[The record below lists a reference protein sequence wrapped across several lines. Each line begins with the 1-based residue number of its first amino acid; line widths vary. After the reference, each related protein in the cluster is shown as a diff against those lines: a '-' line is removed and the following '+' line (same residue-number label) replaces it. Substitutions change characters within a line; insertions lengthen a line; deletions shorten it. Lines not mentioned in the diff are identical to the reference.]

1 MGAVT
6 LFKSAVLAS
15 CISAV
20 SFTQALPFFNKEK
33 PKERVADLRY
43 GVALYHHYTDD
54 GLQALSELLVAK
66 KRGGIQGHGE
76 NPDIMEAGFALAYGM
91 DNYAENIFNRVLEQN
106 RSEDVRDAAW
116 FYLARLRY
124 DDNNWQIADSAASRI
139 SEKPEDYIRNEL
151 VSLKHSS
158 AIRQKRLGEAAE
170 ILATRRAEQ
179 GWYPYLQFN
188 LASAYAREK
197 DYDTALKYYAFFDQ
211 EVFKREEHVS
221 LYDKAMTASG
231 YSYLFTKQSQ
241 LAAQQFS
248 KVRLDSPLS
257 NRALL
262 GYGWAKAQL
271 EEYESALKTWAYLS
285 TQSLVDEN
293 VQESL
298 LAIPYAYEKLNKPSL
313 ALGHFKQSE
322 VRFLDALVVIDNMMI
337 NLSDDTI
344 LDVLRIKRS
353 EALDWIIYAKEN
365 QLSPEVTYLIRLF
378 SLERFH
384 NLVHEIRDLLAIKE
398 GYEKW
403 QEKIVFYR
411 DMLVERNKDRQ
422 AQSQVFIAQT
432 FENNIALIKSRRA
445 VLSAEYER
453 LKAERDYFSLAP
465 EDDIE
470 LIERVQNVEKNIQIL
485 QQHGLESDEYAELA
499 RRYKGLLFWRASEGY
514 NPRIWELEKN
524 LRTVDETVSHLEKRL
539 ISVRSISASA
549 PDIAPFDSRLQTKS
563 EQLAVELI
571 NVQNALENKQQVLRS
586 EIYKVLESQR
596 FNLKQYVAQSRL
608 SIARIL
614 DEKSKASS
622 QQLRIDQEN
631 NSEDEQDVSDTE
643 NNPKP
648 NLGDNLDSNL
658 DGNLKDDQK
667 KEVAPQTIIKSVA
680 TPADNN
686 SQIDTPETQ
695 QVIPTET
702 DFNPLPRDLI
712 QDVKPESTA
721 QGDGNNE

>member
-1 MGAVT
+1 MGVVT
-6 LFKSAVLAS
+6 FFKSAVLAS

-20 SFTQALPFFNKEK
+20 GYTQALPFFNKEK

-54 GLQALSELLVAK
+54 GLQALSELMVAK
-66 KRGGIQGHGE
+66 KRGGIQGHGK

-106 RSEDVRDAAW
+106 RPQSIRDAAW

-124 DDNNWQIADSAASRI
+124 DDNDWQMADSAASRI
-139 SEKPEDYIRNEL
+139 SDKPEKYIQNEL

-158 AIRQKRLGEAAE
+158 AIRQKRLDEAAD
-170 ILATRRAEQ
+170 ILVNHRAEQ

-197 DYDTALKYYAFFDQ
+197 DYEKALQYYAFFDQ
-211 EVFKREEHVS
+211 ELFKREEHVS

-231 YSYLFTKQSQ
+231 YSYLFTNQSQ
-241 LAAQQFS
+241 RAAQQFS
-248 KVRLDSPLS
+248 KVRLESPLS

-271 EEYESALKTWAYLS
+271 EEYEQALKTWAYLS

-384 NLVHEIRDLLAIKE
+384 NLVHEIRDLLAIKD

-403 QEKIVFYR
+403 QEKTVFYR

-422 AQSQVFIAQT
+422 AQERLFIAQT
-432 FENNIALIKSRRA
+432 FEENIATIKNKRA
-445 VLSAEYER
+445 VLAAEFER
-453 LKAERDYFSLAP
+453 LKIERDYFSLAP

-470 LIERVQNVEKNIQIL
+470 LIERVQNVEKNIQVL
-485 QQHGLESDEYAELA
+485 NKNGLDTQEYIKLAE
-499 RRYKGLLFWRASEGY
+499 RYKGLLLWRANEGY
-514 NPRIWELEKN
+514 NPRLWELEKN
-524 LRTVDETVSHLEKRL
+524 LRTVDNTITRLESRL
-539 ISVRSISASA
+539 VSVRSISANA
-549 PDIAPFDSRLQTKS
+549 PDIAPFDLRLQTKQQ
-563 EQLAVELI
+563 ELDIELI
-571 NVQNALENKQQVLRS
+571 NVQNALENKQQVLRA

-614 DEKSKASS
+614 DEKSKAST
-622 QQLRIDQEN
+622 QQLRIDQEQASSAEQNDVN
-631 NSEDEQDVSDTE
+631 NSSSSESQDGSDLSSELNTNDSANTAPE
-643 NNPKP
+643 N
-648 NLGDNLDSNL
+648 DIT
-658 DGNLKDDQK
+658 
-667 KEVAPQTIIKSVA
+667 QTL
-680 TPADNN
+680 
-686 SQIDTPETQ
+686 
-695 QVIPTET
+695 PTET
-702 DFNPLPRDLI
+702 DFNPLSNELI
-712 QDVKPESTA
+712 QNNDPEPVT
-721 QGDGNNE
+721 QGGINE